1 MEKNNF
7 GAILTDKKF
16 LKQKQK
22 RFFVETRLE
31 SE

>member
-16 LKQKQK
+16 LKQNK